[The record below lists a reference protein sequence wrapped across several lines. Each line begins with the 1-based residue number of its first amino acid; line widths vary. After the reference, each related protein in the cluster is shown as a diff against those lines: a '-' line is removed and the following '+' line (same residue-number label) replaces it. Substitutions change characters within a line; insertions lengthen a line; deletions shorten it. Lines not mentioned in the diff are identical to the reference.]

1 MEGCYSGL
9 RARVAE
15 VAPNMKW
22 THCCIHRQ
30 SLASKPLPLDLK
42 NVLDEAVKIVN
53 FIKASDT
60 KSRLFTLLCRE
71 MDSLHSTLL
80 FHTEVRWLSRGKVLT
95 RLFELRNEVSLFFE
109 DHPCKNLVSRIHDFD
124 WLQSLAYLSDI
135 FSQINKLNLSL
146 QMNCNIFQV
155 SSKIEAMKKKI
166 DFWVKC
172 IEKGQTEVFETLYDF
187 VHTSEIN
194 NS

>member
-1 MEGCYSGL
+1 
-9 RARVAE
+9 
-15 VAPNMKW
+15 
-22 THCCIHRQ
+22 
-30 SLASKPLPLDLK
+30 
-42 NVLDEAVKIVN
+42 
-53 FIKASDT
+53 
-60 KSRLFTLLCRE
+60 

-155 SSKIEAMKKKI
+155 SSKIEAMKKKKKNEI
-166 DFWVKC
+166 
-172 IEKGQTEVFETLYDF
+172 GLYRGRYDLSTNF
-187 VHTSEIN
+187 QFFSSVVSAGHKN
-194 NS
+194 GRR